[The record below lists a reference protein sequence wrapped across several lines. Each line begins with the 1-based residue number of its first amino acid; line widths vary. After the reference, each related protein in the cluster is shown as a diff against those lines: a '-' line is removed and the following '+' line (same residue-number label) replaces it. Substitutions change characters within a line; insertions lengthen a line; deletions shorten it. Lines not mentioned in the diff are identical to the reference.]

1 MQTNL
6 LTSVTFAFLDKLFC
20 VWDLFSYLRSYNIS
34 LYLRYL
40 LLCLCLAASMGLRL
54 TEGHDT
60 NEGWFISKPEQ
71 LSGFSRTIFLL
82 LLNTEPLLK
91 ELCVDFHY
99 VNCIYFFACSRFYFS
114 NSLLTVS
121 YNDIRLSPILTVNQ
135 AGLCWI
141 PVD

>member
-1 MQTNL
+1 MQTDL

-20 VWDLFSYLRSYNIS
+20 VWDLFSHLRSYNIS

-40 LLCLCLAASMGLRL
+40 LLCLCLVASMGLRF
-54 TEGHDT
+54 TEGHDP

-99 VNCIYFFACSRFYFS
+99 VNCIYF
-114 NSLLTVS
+114 LLVRGS
-121 YNDIRLSPILTVNQ
+121 IFLIVFLQFLTMT
-135 AGLCWI
+135 L
-141 PVD
+141 D